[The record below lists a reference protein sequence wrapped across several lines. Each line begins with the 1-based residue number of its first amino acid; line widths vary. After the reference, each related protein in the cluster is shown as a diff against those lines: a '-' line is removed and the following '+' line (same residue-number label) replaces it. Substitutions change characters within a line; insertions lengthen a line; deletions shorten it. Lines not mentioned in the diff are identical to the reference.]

1 MEPSRREAQSTG
13 VNAKLLV
20 SIRTTQEKSK
30 SHLAVYCSLLADTF
44 RTGFL

>member
-20 SIRTTQEKSK
+20 SIRTQTQEKSK
-30 SHLAVYCSLLADTF
+30 SHLCRLLLTACGHF
-44 RTGFL
+44 